1 MSTEIDQKGQKN
13 ILSEAMLRCKSIYHI
28 YRGRAE
34 RASVVALKGVS
45 FDIQEGE
52 FVSIVG
58 PSGSG
63 KSSLLEIVGGL
74 MRPTAGTVYFDGLDI
89 THTPEEDLVNYR
101 REKIGFVFQEG
112 NLLPDLSAI
121 DNIIQSLAVNGV
133 EYGFRKKRAI
143 ELLDLMGVSHRKNQ
157 LATRLSG
164 GERQRVAIARAMANQ
179 PRLIIADEPTGNVD
193 FATSVRLLELFKE
206 LNRETGMAFM
216 VATHS
221 TFVAKYA
228 DRSLELRDGL
238 LLGQHAEG
246 VDLMKLDMSRMVVM
260 DSDHRISLP
269 ENVVNQ
275 LNDFSSLW
283 DVKVIDGSRI
293 LLSPLESLAEKDIQ
307 VTVEPAD
314 QKECP
319 VCGIFNPI
327 NALFCSSCGTKF

>member
-1 MSTEIDQKGQKN
+1 MSTEISDEGQEPTSLEALLHCKN
-13 ILSEAMLRCKSIYHI
+13 VYHI

-45 FDIQEGE
+45 FDIQAGE

-63 KSSLLEIVGGL
+63 KSSLLQIVGGL
-74 MRPTAGTVYFDGLDI
+74 MRPTAGTVFFDGRDI
-89 THTPEEDLVNYR
+89 THTAEEDLVNYR

-112 NLLPDLSAI
+112 NLLPDLSAVN
-121 DNIIQSLAVNGV
+121 NIVQSLAANGV
-133 EYGFRKKRAI
+133 AYSFRKKRAL
-143 ELLDLMGVSHRKNQ
+143 ELLGLMGVSHRKNQ
-157 LATRLSG
+157 MANRLSG
-164 GERQRVAIARAMANQ
+164 GERQRVAIARAMANE

-193 FATSVRLLELFKE
+193 FKTSVRLLELFKE

-246 VDLMKLDMSRMVVM
+246 IDLTKLDLSRMVVM
-260 DSDHRISLP
+260 DSDRRISLP
-269 ENVVNQ
+269 ANVVNQ
-275 LNDFSSLW
+275 LQDFSSLW
-283 DVKVIDGSRI
+283 DIKVIEGSKI
-293 LLSPLESLAEKDIQ
+293 LLTPLESLTEEDIPK
-307 VTVEPAD
+307 EIESED
-314 QKECP
+314 QKECL
-319 VCGIFNPI
+319 VCGVLNPKEVS
-327 NALFCSSCGTKF
+327 FCTSCGAKF